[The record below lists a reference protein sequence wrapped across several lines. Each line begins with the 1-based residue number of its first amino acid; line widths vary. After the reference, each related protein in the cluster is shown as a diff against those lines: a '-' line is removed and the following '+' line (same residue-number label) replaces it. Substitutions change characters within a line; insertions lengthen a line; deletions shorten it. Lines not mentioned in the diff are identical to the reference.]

1 MEDYTIEDILVECRL
16 LASQNHTAMKKRER
30 TYLDKRN
37 YLIGVLH
44 YKYGKSSAYI
54 GDLLNIDSSTVRA
67 SKSHAYNLLRFGDI
81 TFSANACEF
90 IQRFPYEFPSSA
102 NKVRRSSTVVVS
114 LDGAMYKKLKAYQ
127 EIMGDAKIDVT
138 IRNLLKKA
146 IKLWEE

>member
-1 MEDYTIEDILVECRL
+1 MEDYTLEDILIECRL
-16 LASQNHTAMKKRER
+16 LASQNKSAVKKRER

-37 YLIGVLH
+37 YLIGLLH
-44 YKYGKSSAYI
+44 YKFCKSSFYI
-54 GDLLNIDSSTVRA
+54 AD
-67 SKSHAYNLLRFGDI
+67 
-81 TFSANACEF
+81 EF

-102 NKVRRSSTVVVS
+102 NKIRRSSTVVVS
-114 LDGAMYKKLKAYQ
+114 LENSMYKKLKAYQ

>member
-1 MEDYTIEDILVECRL
+1 MEDYTLEDILKECRI
-16 LASQNHTAMKKRER
+16 LATQNKSAMRKRER

-37 YLIGVLH
+37 YLIGLLH

-67 SKSHAYNLLRFGDI
+67 AKSHAYNLLRFGDI

-102 NKVRRSSTVVVS
+102 NKIRRHSTVVVS

>member
-1 MEDYTIEDILVECRL
+1 MEDYTLDDILIECRL
-16 LASQNHTAMKKRER
+16 LAAQNKLAMKKRER

-37 YLIGVLH
+37 YLIGLLH

-54 GDLLNIDSSTVRA
+54 GDLLGIDSSTVRA
-67 SKSHAYNLLRFGDI
+67 AKSHAYNLLRYGDI

-90 IQRFPYEFPSSA
+90 IQRFPYDFPSSA
-102 NKVRRSSTVVVS
+102 NKIRRHSTVVIS
-114 LDGAMYKKLKAYQ
+114 LDGIMYKKLKAYQ

>member
-1 MEDYTIEDILVECRL
+1 MEDYTLEDILNECHL
-16 LASQNHTAMKKRER
+16 LAAQNKSAMKKRGR

-44 YKYGKSSAYI
+44 YKFGKSSFYI
-54 GDLLNIDSSTVRA
+54 ADIFNMESSSVRSA
-67 SKSHAYNLLRFGDI
+67 KSHAYNLLKFGDI

-90 IQRFPYEFPSSA
+90 IQRFPYEFPSSS
-102 NKVRRSSTVVVS
+102 NKIRRSSTVVVTLES
-114 LDGAMYKKLKAYQ
+114 SMYKKLKAYQ
-127 EIMGDAKIDVT
+127 ELMGDAKIDVT

>member
-1 MEDYTIEDILVECRL
+1 MEDYILEDILAECRL
-16 LASQNHTAMKKRER
+16 LSSQNRSAMKKRER

-37 YLIGVLH
+37 YLIGILH
-44 YKYGKSSAYI
+44 YKYGKSSSYI
-54 GDLLNIDSSTVRA
+54 GKLLSIDGSTVRA
-67 SKSHAYNLLRFGDI
+67 AKSHAYNLLKFDDI

-114 LDGAMYKKLKAYQ
+114 LDGAMHKKLKAYQ
-127 EIMGDAKIDVT
+127 ELMGDAKIDVT

>member
-1 MEDYTIEDILVECRL
+1 MEDYKLEDILKECQIL
-16 LASQNHTAMKKRER
+16 SAQNKIAIKKRER

-37 YLIGVLH
+37 YLIGLLH
-44 YKYGKSSAYI
+44 YKYGKSSLYI
-54 GDLLNIDSSTVRA
+54 GNLLGIDSSTVRA
-67 SKSHAYNLLRFGDI
+67 AKSHAYNLLRYGDI

-90 IQRFPYEFPSSA
+90 IQRFPYEFPSTA

>member
-1 MEDYTIEDILVECRL
+1 MENYKLEDILKECQIL
-16 LASQNHTAMKKRER
+16 SAQNKTAIKKRER

-37 YLIGVLH
+37 YLIGLLH
-44 YKYGKSSAYI
+44 YKYGKSSSYI
-54 GDLLNIDSSTVRA
+54 GDLLGIDSSTVRA
-67 SKSHAYNLLRFGDI
+67 AKSHAYNLLRYGDI

-90 IQRFPYEFPSSA
+90 IQRFPYEFPSTA

>member
-1 MEDYTIEDILVECRL
+1 MEYELEDVLKECQILV
-16 LASQNHTAMKKRER
+16 AHNKTAMKKRER

-37 YLIGVLH
+37 YLIGLLN
-44 YKYGKSSAYI
+44 YKYGKSSVFI
-54 GDLLNIDSSTVRA
+54 GDVLNLDSSSVRA
-67 SKSHAYNLLRFGDI
+67 AKSHAYNLLRFGDI

-102 NKVRRSSTVVVS
+102 NKIRRHSTVVIS

-138 IRNLLKKA
+138 IRNLLKKSM
-146 IKLWEE
+146 KLWEE

>member
-1 MEDYTIEDILVECRL
+1 MEDYTLDDILIECRL
-16 LASQNHTAMKKRER
+16 LAAQNKLAMKKRER

-37 YLIGVLH
+37 YLIGLLH

-54 GDLLNIDSSTVRA
+54 GDLLGIDSSTVRA
-67 SKSHAYNLLRFGDI
+67 AKSHAYNLLRYGDI

-90 IQRFPYEFPSSA
+90 IQRFPYDFPSSA
-102 NKVRRSSTVVVS
+102 NKIRRHSTVVVS
-114 LDGAMYKKLKAYQ
+114 LDGLMFKKLKAYQ

>member
-1 MEDYTIEDILVECRL
+1 MEDYTLEDILNECHL
-16 LASQNHTAMKKRER
+16 LAAQNKIAVKKRER

-37 YLIGVLH
+37 YLIGLLH
-44 YKYGKSSAYI
+44 YKYGKSSSYI
-54 GDLLNIDSSTVRA
+54 GDILGVDSSTVRA
-67 SKSHAYNLLRFGDI
+67 AKSHAYNLLRYGDI

-90 IQRFPYEFPSSA
+90 IQRFPYDFPSSA
-102 NKVRRSSTVVVS
+102 NKIRRHSTVVVS
-114 LDGAMYKKLKAYQ
+114 LDGAMFKKLKAYQ

>member
-1 MEDYTIEDILVECRL
+1 MEDYTLEDILIECRL
-16 LASQNHTAMKKRER
+16 LASQNKTAVKKRER

-37 YLIGVLH
+37 YLIGLLH
-44 YKYGKSSAYI
+44 YKFGKSSFYI
-54 GDLLNIDSSTVRA
+54 ADVFNMDSSTIRTA
-67 SKSHAYNLLRFGDI
+67 KSHAYNLLRFGDI

-102 NKVRRSSTVVVS
+102 NKIRRSSTVVVS
-114 LDGAMYKKLKAYQ
+114 LDSAMFKKLKAYQ

-146 IKLWEE
+146 MKLWEE

>member
-1 MEDYTIEDILVECRL
+1 MPVSL
-16 LASQNHTAMKKRER
+16 
-30 TYLDKRN
+30 
-37 YLIGVLH
+37 
-44 YKYGKSSAYI
+44 YKDFHMS
-54 GDLLNIDSSTVRA
+54 
-67 SKSHAYNLLRFGDI
+67 
-81 TFSANACEF
+81 
-90 IQRFPYEFPSSA
+90 FPSSA

>member
-1 MEDYTIEDILVECRL
+1 MEDYTLDDILIECRL
-16 LASQNHTAMKKRER
+16 LAAQNKLAMKKRER

-37 YLIGVLH
+37 YLIGLLH
-44 YKYGKSSAYI
+44 YKYGKSSSYI
-54 GDLLNIDSSTVRA
+54 GDLLGIDSSTVRA
-67 SKSHAYNLLRFGDI
+67 AKSHAYNLLRYGDI

-90 IQRFPYEFPSSA
+90 IQRFPYDFPSSA
-102 NKVRRSSTVVVS
+102 NKIRRHSTVVVS
-114 LDGAMYKKLKAYQ
+114 LDGLMFKKLKAYQ

>member
-1 MEDYTIEDILVECRL
+1 MEYELEDVLKECQILV
-16 LASQNHTAMKKRER
+16 AHNKTAMKKIER

-37 YLIGVLH
+37 YLIGLLN
-44 YKYGKSSAYI
+44 YKYGKSSVFI
-54 GDLLNIDSSTVRA
+54 GDVLNLDSSSVRA
-67 SKSHAYNLLRFGDI
+67 AKSHAYNLLRFGDI

-102 NKVRRSSTVVVS
+102 NKIRRHSTVVIS

-138 IRNLLKKA
+138 IRNLLKKSM
-146 IKLWEE
+146 KLWEE